1 MKLKSFNY
9 FLGLLIIFLYSPLL
23 SEEKIDIWK
32 NKEIVTDK
40 PKQEKKNSQGK
51 PNLLSSQTIQA
62 VEKIQIEEGSQIQ
75 SEEQI
80 VYGIYEP
87 ANFDFN

>member
-32 NKEIVTDK
+32 NKKETVIDS
-40 PKQEKKNSQGK
+40 PKQEENYNQDK
-51 PNLLSSQTIQA
+51 PEISSSQTLKSL
-62 VEKIQIEEGSQIQ
+62 EKIQIQEAIKLEYSKIKKTR
-75 SEEQI
+75 
-80 VYGIYEP
+80 
-87 ANFDFN
+87 